1 MNRKLKY
8 ASICIAAGALV
19 YFMIT
24 SSIFRGI
31 IDTIF
36 ISFIFAY
43 SLKPLQQ
50 KIMEKGVNRKVSAL
64 VLLFGL
70 LAGISIIFI
79 FLIPNV
85 VKEALNISS
94 TFDELKLFV
103 EKINKSIEK
112 LSSNR
117 YMKNII
123 ENGLFKMEGII
134 TLYTNNAFE
143 RVLKNSENILS
154 FAVIPI
160 LTYYFLSDGPEIGK
174 SMVNFIPL
182 RKRSVFRSL
191 SKDINVVLSKYI
203 ISQFFLSALIS
214 VMTFIVLILLKVD
227 FPLLLSLL
235 NGLFNII
242 PYFGPLLG
250 GIPAVVVA
258 LLVSPKTAL
267 YTALCLNLIQQIEGD
282 IISPK
287 ITGDSVNMHPLF
299 VILLLILGGKVG
311 GFVGMVLA
319 VPIAVVIKI
328 IVQDLDYYMY

>member
-8 ASICIAAGALV
+8 ALLCIAAGALI

-50 KIMEKGVNRKVSAL
+50 KIMEKGVSRKISAL
-64 VLLFGL
+64 VLLVGL

-79 FLIPNV
+79 FLIPSV
-85 VKEALNISS
+85 VKETLNISS
-94 TFDELKLFV
+94 TFDELKLFI

-123 ENGLFKMEGII
+123 ENGLIKMEGMI
-134 TLYTNNAFE
+134 TSYTNDTFE

-160 LTYYFLSDGPEIGK
+160 LTYYLLSDGPEIGK

-203 ISQFFLSALIS
+203 ISQFFLSALIC